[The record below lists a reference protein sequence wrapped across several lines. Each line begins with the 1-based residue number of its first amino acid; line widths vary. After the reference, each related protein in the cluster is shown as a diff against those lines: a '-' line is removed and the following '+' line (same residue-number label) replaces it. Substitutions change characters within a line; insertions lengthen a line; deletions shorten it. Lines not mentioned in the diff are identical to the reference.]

1 MATTA
6 ITRKKLSG
14 STNGKGILVTGT
26 ATGASQTVHAVS
38 ANQDELHIWATN
50 ADLVNDYAV
59 VIEMAGTTDPQDTIK
74 RTIPAGNT
82 LKVVDGIT
90 LSNSAG
96 TVKAWGVTTGSKI
109 SLFGHVNEIV

>member
-14 STNGKGILVTGT
+14 STNGTGILVTGT
-26 ATGASQTVHAVS
+26 ATGASVTVHTVS
-38 ANQDELHIWATN
+38 ANQDEIHIWATN
-50 ADLVNDYAV
+50 ADLTSEYTV
-59 VIEMAGTTDPQDTIK
+59 VIEMAGTTDPKDTIK
-74 RTIPAGNT
+74 RTVPAGGT

-96 TVKAWGVTTGSKI
+96 VVKAWSVTTGSKI
-109 SLFGHVNEIV
+109 SLFGHINEIV

>member
-1 MATTA
+1 MATSS

-26 ATGASQTVHAVS
+26 GTGASVTVHLVS

-50 ADLVNDYAV
+50 VSATVDYTI

-74 RTIPAGNT
+74 ILVPANT
-82 LKVVDGIT
+82 TRKVVDGIT
-90 LSNSAG
+90 LSNTAG
-96 TVKAWGVTTGSKI
+96 TVKAWSVTTGSVL
-109 SLFGHVNEIV
+109 SVFGHVNEIA

>member
-26 ATGASQTVHAVS
+26 ATGASVTVHTVS
-38 ANQDELHIWATN
+38 ANQDEIHIWASN
-50 ADLVNDYAV
+50 VNSATDYEI

-74 RTIPAGNT
+74 LTIPAYSIR
-82 LKVVDGIT
+82 KVVDGIT

-96 TVKAWGVTTGSKI
+96 VVKAWSVTTGSVI